1 MKAVVCRGYGDPDE
15 LRLEEVAKPTPGV
28 GEVLI
33 RVRAAALNAMDWH
46 FMKGRPAII
55 RLFLGL
61 QRPRMDRAGH
71 DVAGT
76 LESVGSG
83 VTRFRSGDDVFGIC
97 RGSLAEYAC
106 ASETAVAAKPANVSF
121 EQAAAVSLAG
131 LTALQGLRDHG
142 RLQAGQRV
150 LINGAAGG
158 VGTFAV
164 QIAKSFGADVTGVC
178 STRNLE
184 MVRSIGADRV
194 LDYTREDFT
203 RSDQRYDLIFDL
215 VANHSISAYRRV
227 LKPGGVIV
235 ICGGGG
241 SDGRAMGRRLAR
253 VMFGAVQSKFVGQKL
268 AVFVARLKQEDLVIL
283 GELMKSGKVT
293 PAIDCCFRL
302 SEASQAMRHL
312 AEGHARGKIVVTV
325 GQDSA

>member
-1 MKAVVCRGYGDPDE
+1 MNAVVCREYGDPDA
-15 LRLEEVAKPTPGV
+15 LRLEEVATPTPGA
-28 GEVLI
+28 GQVLI
-33 RVRAAALNAMDWH
+33 RVRAVALNAMDWH
-46 FMKGRPAII
+46 FIKGRPAIT
-55 RLFLGL
+55 RFFLGL
-61 QRPRMDRAGH
+61 RRPRMNRPGL

-76 LESVGSG
+76 VESVGSE
-83 VTRFRSGDDVFGIC
+83 VTRFRPGDDVFGIC

-106 ASETAVAAKPANVSF
+106 ASESGVVTKPGNVSF

-142 RLQAGQRV
+142 RLLGRQSV

-164 QIAKSFGADVTGVC
+164 QIAKSFGADVSGVC
-178 STRNLE
+178 STRNVE

-194 LDYTREDFT
+194 FDYTREDFT

-227 LKPGGVIV
+227 LKRGGVIV
-235 ICGGGG
+235 TCGGGG
-241 SDGRAMGRRLAR
+241 SDGRAMGRRLVR

-268 AVFVARLKQEDLVIL
+268 VVFVARLKQEDLVAL
-283 GELMKSGKVT
+283 GELMESGKVT
-293 PAIDCCFRL
+293 PAIDSCFRL
-302 SEASQAMRHL
+302 SEASQAMRRL